1 MFAIVRRIREARIG
15 RLSGEQNAERLR
27 ALGHSIG
34 LHCSIPPSTAL
45 PLPDLIRIGDN
56 VRFAA
61 GVRVLP
67 YDGSVA
73 MIGRATGQRLDAVG
87 PVVFRDNVFVGAGS
101 FILKGVTLGPNVV
114 VGCGSIVTRDFARVV
129 IAGGPARIVRGW
141 DEHLAELAA
150 RTRAYPWR
158 DLIEGRAGAFDPKLE
173 PKLNAARRAYFFG
186 NDSYGE
192 QRS

>member
-1 MFAIVRRIREARIG
+1 MFAILRRLREAQIA
-15 RLSGEQNAERLR
+15 RLSGEQNTERLR
-27 ALGHSIG
+27 ALGHAIG
-34 LHCSIPPSTAL
+34 RHCSIPPSTAL

-73 MIGRATGQRLDAVG
+73 MIGRATGLRLDAVA
-87 PVVFRDNVFVGAGS
+87 PVVIRDNVFVGAGS
-101 FILKGVTLGPNVV
+101 FVLKGVTLGPDVV
-114 VGCGSIVTRDFARVV
+114 VGCGSVVTRDFARAVV
-129 IAGGPARIVRGW
+129 AGGPARVVRGW

-158 DLIEGRAGAFDPKLE
+158 ELIAARDGAFDPELE
-173 PKLNAARRAYFFG
+173 PTLNAARRAYFFPG
-186 NDSYGE
+186 GD
-192 QRS
+192 R